1 MEIRWDEI
9 PSNFNK
15 ITFDT
20 FTDSWN
26 DIEIR
31 ICNNEQNCYII
42 QKDNKLN
49 LIERFKLSNQP
60 RVNIFCTWTFFKSS
74 KTGKFLPRP
83 TFYKLNENSEYPET
97 SKQKVNLALDN
108 GDIPVKFWDMINFL
122 QGYRDLID
130 IGEFENKYKVINKED
145 FIQEF
150 NNYDAKE
157 QISTLQAFIGDNN
170 LSYEQ
175 LEQLLENSKRKSLEE
190 FKELLDKN
198 DISEST
204 WQHFFE
210 ENMWIF
216 AGISLKLFF
225 INGIIP
231 QANIGIPNALGQG
244 SPEVDILGIND
255 YTTLV
260 ELKTPN
266 TPIFT
271 ETKRNTARTNT
282 WSFSPEFID
291 GISQCLGQKENLIEN
306 KNKIL
311 KDPSGNIINGST
323 QDPKSIFIIGNKK
336 KEFPNV
342 LRKENDKIKA
352 DTFER
357 YRRNSKN
364 IDIITYDE
372 LYERAYYIVNGKN

>member
-9 PSNFNK
+9 SSNFNK

-20 FTDSWN
+20 FKDSWDN
-26 DIEIR
+26 IEIR
-31 ICNNEQNCYII
+31 ICNDEKTCYIT

-210 ENMWIF
+210 ENRWIF
-216 AGISLKLFF
+216 AGIS
-225 INGIIP
+225 
-231 QANIGIPNALGQG
+231 
-244 SPEVDILGIND
+244 
-255 YTTLV
+255 
-260 ELKTPN
+260 
-266 TPIFT
+266 
-271 ETKRNTARTNT
+271 
-282 WSFSPEFID
+282 
-291 GISQCLGQKENLIEN
+291 
-306 KNKIL
+306 
-311 KDPSGNIINGST
+311 
-323 QDPKSIFIIGNKK
+323 
-336 KEFPNV
+336 
-342 LRKENDKIKA
+342 
-352 DTFER
+352 
-357 YRRNSKN
+357 
-364 IDIITYDE
+364 
-372 LYERAYYIVNGKN
+372 